1 MRADAPSRKRSARA
15 VVDSSDD
22 EEDPKRQRDPIG
34 GLDAAASAEEE
45 EEASDAEASDEEAS
59 EEASA
64 EEASDPEEEE
74 AGAEEEVIE
83 ACGEEVAVDT
93 RAALGVG
100 PLRDL
105 PIDEIVQKRLSY
117 TSHVTSLPLE
127 GTDARQIAEA
137 VERDPKKVM
146 PRMQHRLGFGEDT
159 DTTYHTFFIYN
170 NLSCG
175 ALLDS
180 KRRRSDQPPS
190 DAERAFTD
198 WLRDADS
205 EPLLRIAMLSPFEL
219 NPPTDAAD
227 ATLDALRRLK
237 RACISHHTH
246 ISFGKHKGLTREELR
261 DAQPRYADWVMVSGS
276 HYSGANFTATSAW
289 LKAQHEEPAA
299 RGTTA

>member
-45 EEASDAEASDEEAS
+45 EEASDAEASDEEEEEAS
-59 EEASA
+59 EEAS
-64 EEASDPEEEE
+64 
-74 AGAEEEVIE
+74 AEEEVIE

-246 ISFGKHKGLTREELR
+246 ISFGKHKGQRLADVARAAPDFLRWVQRSDFPRDVQALCRDFLAGQRPRVPIPHLTK
-261 DAQPRYADWVMVSGS
+261 Y
-276 HYSGANFTATSAW
+276 
-289 LKAQHEEPAA
+289 
-299 RGTTA
+299 